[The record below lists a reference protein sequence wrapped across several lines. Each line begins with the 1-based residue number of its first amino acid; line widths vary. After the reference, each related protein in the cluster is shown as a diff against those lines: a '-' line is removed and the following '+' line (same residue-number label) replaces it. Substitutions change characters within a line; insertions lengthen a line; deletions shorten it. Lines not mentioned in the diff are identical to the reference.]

1 MADKKANAKKADAKK
16 VEKKPV
22 AKKAEAKKA
31 AKNAA
36 KNQKKPNA
44 FVRLIKYLASCKG
57 ELKKIT
63 WPTPAQTT
71 KNFGIVIAVIIIMG
85 LFIFGLD
92 TGLFKLLGLVMQT
105 GSAA

>member
-16 VEKKPV
+16 ADKKPA
-22 AKKAEAKKA
+22 AKKADAKKA

-44 FVRLIKYLASCKG
+44 FVRLIKYLAACKG

-85 LFIFGLD
+85 LFIFALDSGLYA
-92 TGLFKLLGLVMQT
+92 LLGMVMET
-105 GSAA
+105 GAAA